1 MQYRHE
7 LKHVISTSD
16 MIAIRQR
23 LNAIAMPDT
32 HSVDGKYFIR
42 SLYFDTPN
50 DKALNEKI
58 SGVSRRQKFRIRYYN
73 FDKSMISLEK
83 KCKVGGLGLKVMAR
97 LSEVEAQNI
106 VDGKIDWMKDS
117 EDELI
122 RELHLKMVSENLR
135 PKTIVD
141 YDREPFIYLPGNVR
155 VTLDYNI
162 RSGLNCVD
170 FLNENAI
177 TVPAAYGICI
187 MEVKWDNFLPE
198 IIRDA
203 IQLPSARTESFSK
216 YESCRMPRIEYLN
229 I

>member
-7 LKHVISTSD
+7 LKHEIGISD

-23 LNAIAMPDT
+23 LKVVAMPDT
-32 HSVDGKYFIR
+32 HAISGKYFIR

-58 SGVSRRQKFRIRYYN
+58 DGVSRRQKFRIRYYN
-73 FDKSMISLEK
+73 FDKSFISLEK
-83 KCKVGGLGLKVMAR
+83 KCKVGGLGLKVMAK
-97 LSEVEAQNI
+97 LSEEEAQSI
-106 VDGKIDWMKDS
+106 VDGKIGWMRNSKD
-117 EDELI
+117 DLI
-122 RELHLKMVSENLR
+122 RELYSKMVSENLR

-141 YDREPFIYLPGNVR
+141 YEREPFIYLPGNVR

-162 RSGLNCVD
+162 RSGLNSVD

-198 IIRDA
+198 IIRDVV
-203 IQLPSARTESFSK
+203 QLPYAMTEAFSK
-216 YESCRMPRIEYLN
+216 YESCRMPKIEYLN